1 MKLPTSKRI
10 QKIVDLLQKE
20 GYVKAKDLSEKYH
33 VSMETIRKDL
43 MFLEEKGVAQK
54 EYGGA
59 SLSQLGVEKNL
70 EFRKYHEDD
79 KKEIAKYAA
88 ELLREHHSM
97 ILDGGTTTQACV
109 QYINLLPSMDI
120 VTNSLNACRQLNADL
135 HNVFLLPGKKRQKND
150 ALVGNWT
157 EKYLRSIQVDI
168 CLLGTSGILGGEGP
182 TAHSYQELST
192 KQSMITQSDLV
203 FVLADSSKFQEKGM
217 HTFASWDEIDGIITD
232 HNLSPKLY
240 SQFSKKVQV
249 YVAREESDEKN
260 R

>member
-10 QKIVDLLQKE
+10 QEIVDLLQKE

-79 KKEIAKYAA
+79 KKEIAKYAT

-135 HNVFLLPGKKRQKND
+135 HHVFLLPGKKRQKND

-157 EKYLRSIQVDI
+157 EKYLRSVHVDI
-168 CLLGTSGILGGEGP
+168 CLLGTSGILESEGP

-192 KQSMITQSDLV
+192 KQAMIEQSDLV
-203 FVLADSSKFQEKGM
+203 FVLADSR
-217 HTFASWDEIDGIITD
+217 
-232 HNLSPKLY
+232 
-240 SQFSKKVQV
+240 KKDCTHLHHGTKSMV
-249 YVAREESDEKN
+249 S
-260 R
+260 